1 VTGYVTVD
9 VAGAAIG
16 GAARYAAEL
25 RSYLERSQRL
35 DVRVIGAA
43 RHVEPSWLLRREA
56 ARPGARRRVA
66 LNNVTFVTPGGERWT
81 LLGNALH
88 FVSEA
93 EAAQLD
99 PALRARMR
107 RDAAVVR
114 LTARRADTIVVP
126 CSAMAERVAAHLP
139 GARRRLIVR
148 PHPVS
153 AAPVPAGP
161 VPAGPI
167 VAGPAAA
174 RQVLADPAGPA
185 RPAAQEPVILCP
197 VLLASYKRMDERLA
211 ELLGA
216 VARHGDRS
224 IRVRVTATAAELPS
238 LVGHPTVELVGRL
251 SELKMRDLWG
261 RCRAVYF
268 PTGVESFGYPLAEAR
283 VRGLPIIARDTAQ
296 NREIAGA
303 ALRGF
308 RPGDEAS
315 LTAAVGEALAA
326 TVIPD
331 PRPFDPDSYFQWLLG
346 SPS

>member
-9 VAGAAIG
+9 VAGAAMG

-25 RSYLERSQRL
+25 RAYLQRSERL

-99 PALRARMR
+99 PALRTRMG

-126 CSAMAERVAAHLP
+126 CSAMAERVASHLP
-139 GARRRLIVR
+139 GVRHRLAVR

-153 AAPVPAGP
+153 AGPPAP
-161 VPAGPI
+161 
-167 VAGPAAA
+167 
-174 RQVLADPAGPA
+174 GPA
-185 RPAAQEPVILCP
+185 RPAAREPVILCP

-211 ELLGA
+211 ELLRA

-238 LVGHPTVELVGRL
+238 LAGHPAVELVGRL
-251 SELKMRDLWG
+251 SEREMRDLWG

-283 VRGLPIIARDTAQ
+283 VLGLPIIARDTAQ

-315 LTAAVGEALAA
+315 LTTAVGEALTAA
-326 TVIPD
+326 VVPD
-331 PRPFDPDSYFQWLLG
+331 PRPFDPDSYFRWLLG

>member
-25 RSYLERSQRL
+25 RSYLERSERR

-139 GARRRLIVR
+139 GARHRLVVR

-153 AAPVPAGP
+153 AGSVSVGS
-161 VPAGPI
+161 VS
-167 VAGPAAA
+167 
-174 RQVLADPAGPA
+174 AGPA
-185 RPAAQEPVILCP
+185 RAAAQEPVILCP

-251 SELKMRDLWG
+251 SELEMRDLWG
-261 RCRAVYF
+261 RCRAIYF

-296 NREIAGA
+296 NREIAGT

-315 LTAAVGEALAA
+315 LTAAVGAALTA
-326 TVIPD
+326 TVVPD

>member
-81 LLGNALH
+81 LPGNALH

-126 CSAMAERVAAHLP
+126 SSAMAERVAAHLP
-139 GARRRLIVR
+139 GVRHRLAVR

-153 AAPVPAGP
+153 ARPPAP
-161 VPAGPI
+161 
-167 VAGPAAA
+167 
-174 RQVLADPAGPA
+174 GPA
-185 RPAAQEPVILCP
+185 RPAAREPVILCP

-251 SELKMRDLWG
+251 TEREMRDLWG